1 MIPYNST
8 ITYKDN
14 TDLQKFIEGTYLL
27 DKVRTLEELD
37 NIDIKINELVENIS
51 DSNIKINK
59 LVANISDSNIK
70 IATNTVYNDLA
81 MNGYDNTIE
90 LREDV
95 TELEYYNKVE
105 HKKLKKLAKLA
116 ILSKFI

>member
-8 ITYKDN
+8 VKYKDN
-14 TDLQKFIEGTYLL
+14 TDLQKFIEGTYLP
-27 DKVRTLEELD
+27 DKVKTLEELD
-37 NIDIKINELVENIS
+37 NIDIKISELAENVNDSKIKLA
-51 DSNIKINK
+51 SNI
-59 LVANISDSNIK
+59 
-70 IATNTVYNDLA
+70 VYNDLA
-81 MNGYDNTIE
+81 MDGYDKAIS

-95 TELEYYNKVE
+95 ESLDYYNKVE

>member
-8 ITYKDN
+8 IKYKDN
-14 TDLQKFIEGTYLL
+14 TDLQKFIEGTYLP

-51 DSNIKINK
+51 DSNIKI
-59 LVANISDSNIK
+59 
-70 IATNTVYNDLA
+70 ATNTVYNDLA
-81 MNGYDNTIE
+81 INGYDKTIA
-90 LREDV
+90 LRNDV
-95 TELEYYNKVE
+95 EQLEYYNKIE
-105 HKKLKKLAKLA
+105 HKRLKKLAKLA

>member
-1 MIPYNST
+1 MIAYNST

-14 TDLQKFIEGTYLL
+14 TDLQKFIEGTYLP
-27 DKVRTLEELD
+27 DQVKTLEELD
-37 NIDIKINELVENIS
+37 NIDIKISELVENVN
-51 DSNIKINK
+51 DSKIKLANNI
-59 LVANISDSNIK
+59 
-70 IATNTVYNDLA
+70 VYNDLA
-81 MNGYDNTIE
+81 LDSYDKTIG

-95 TELEYYNKVE
+95 ETLDHYNRVE

>member
-1 MIPYNST
+1 MFKYNST

-14 TDLQKFIEGTYLL
+14 TDLQKFIEGTYLP

-37 NIDIKINELVENIS
+37 NIDIKINELVENVN
-51 DSNIKINK
+51 DSKIRIVNND
-59 LVANISDSNIK
+59 A
-70 IATNTVYNDLA
+70 YNDLVIT
-81 MNGYDNTIE
+81 GYDKT
-90 LREDV
+90 LRLRTDLDG
-95 TELEYYNKVE
+95 LEHDNAVE

>member
-1 MIPYNST
+1 MIAYNST

-14 TDLQKFIEGTYLL
+14 TDLQKFIEGTYLP

-37 NIDIKINELVENIS
+37 NIDIKINELAENIS
-51 DSNIKINK
+51 DGKIRIDK
-59 LVANISDSNIK
+59 
-70 IATNTVYNDLA
+70 NTVYNDLA
-81 MNGYDNTIE
+81 IAGYDNTIG
-90 LREDV
+90 LRDDV
-95 TELEYYNKVE
+95 EKLEYYNVIE